1 MKLHCTRILA
11 KHLLQYFLFPSN
23 TQQLIQ
29 AREEEQKLS
38 LAKICKL
45 FHNWPL
51 LSLKKISGLI
61 KWRRFSPGQG
71 SLSRWREETH
81 IVSLFYIKFS
91 YLFVD
96 FLCGL
101 VCSRWLFVRLDYVG
115 GKRLP
120 RFHLCTSL
128 ASWSTRNIFQHFLSD
143 LILLVRFRW
152 FFSCF
157 SVLVSEGERCEVIG
171 FIKKGECL
179 RRRYINVA
187 CTLPNGKKVS
197 VIKIPKPFPRYLFL
211 IFNYIPW
218 AYNSACIAMRT

>member
-1 MKLHCTRILA
+1 MTISELFRYFFYLYLAFVCLFFLLTLSLKLHCTRILE

-38 LAKICKL
+38 LAKICRL

-96 FLCGL
+96 FLRGL
-101 VCSRWLFVRLDYVG
+101 VCSRWLFVRLDYLITLVESACRAFISAPALLLNLRG
-115 GKRLP
+115 TFFNNFCLVWFYCSDSVDFFLVFQFLSVKV
-120 RFHLCTSL
+120 SDVKWL
-128 ASWSTRNIFQHFLSD
+128 AS
-143 LILLVRFRW
+143 
-152 FFSCF
+152 
-157 SVLVSEGERCEVIG
+157 
-171 FIKKGECL
+171 
-179 RRRYINVA
+179 
-187 CTLPNGKKVS
+187 
-197 VIKIPKPFPRYLFL
+197 
-211 IFNYIPW
+211 
-218 AYNSACIAMRT
+218 